1 MNKIMSV
8 QGIPSNNPK
17 SICVTLMLLW
27 AAASP
32 SYAEEEGKKRVLEE
46 VIVTAGKRSQSL
58 SEIAGSI
65 SAMTGDQ
72 LENMQAKSME
82 DYLKQIPGVALPT
95 GQFGVDSSPPVIRG
109 IAATTGFGN
118 IGAPGSQT
126 TGVFIDD
133 IPFGTSLTSIQF
145 PDVNPFDLERVEV
158 LKGPQ
163 GTLFGAQAL
172 AGAVRYITQKP
183 ELGAW
188 QAKFQGSLTDIEGS
202 DENYNPFAAVA
213 LNIPV
218 GENAAIRA
226 VGLYRE
232 LGGYI
237 DVVSRGN
244 PPAARTEKDVNSISQ
259 RAERILGKW
268 QVNDR
273 LTLSASYFLQESEQY
288 DFSSSDKKG
297 ELERGLTPYRIPTE
311 SIFGLSNFVL
321 EYEFDWAT
329 FLSSTSRKKQESGIN
344 PDITGGIGSGIG
356 GTSCNPFDPSAP
368 SGPCENPGEGPGLE
382 DQDLLK
388 LVNVDISNE
397 TVGYSQEFRLV
408 SPDEGRWL
416 WIAGASAQ
424 RDKVNA
430 FQKTDLATIG
440 GQPLVSGIPV
450 LDSPFGPIDLN
461 AATRFQSADAKSI
474 AKEVS
479 VFGDLTRKIG
489 DRWELTV
496 GGRYYRTSLD
506 STVTRRTIAQNIN
519 EYEEGLQNPADIANF
534 LAGFSTVTVRN
545 PKSEEKGFNPKVSV
559 RFDLADNVTTYALA
573 AKGFQFGGT
582 QLGAPLPTTEI
593 PESYDSSTLWNYE
606 IGART
611 DWFDRRLSVDATVFQ
626 MDWEDLQLRG
636 ATRDPSGLRTISSF
650 YVTNVGAAES
660 KGIELAIRLIPHSSL
675 MLTSSASKMKAVTA
689 EEFEDAETQQVIPS
703 GSRLP
708 ASPEFQITN
717 MISYEPQFNVW
728 QPSLTLTHTY
738 IGESYNNLI
747 RDQRIGDYHTYD
759 ANLRV
764 RNIQSRF
771 QPSLSLSVTNI
782 SDTRGVANADGNASR
797 RGINYVYIRPRTI
810 ELTFAI
816 RFE

>member
-1 MNKIMSV
+1 MTKIISV
-8 QGIPSNNPK
+8 RRIRS
-17 SICVTLMLLW
+17 
-27 AAASP
+27 AAARNAGVTFALFLPLALQSH
-32 SYAEEEGKKRVLEE
+32 AQEEKQGRVLEE
-46 VIVTAGKRSQSL
+46 VIVTAGKRSQSI

-172 AGAVRYITQKP
+172 AGAIRYITQKP

-202 DENYNPFAAVA
+202 DENYNPFAALA
-213 LNIPV
+213 LNIPI

-232 LGGYI
+232 LGGFI
-237 DVVSRGN
+237 DVVSRGD

-259 RAERILGKW
+259 RAERILAKW

-273 LTLSASYFLQESEQY
+273 LTLSASYFLQDSEQY
-288 DFSSSDKKG
+288 DFSASDKED
-297 ELERGLTPYRIPTE
+297 ELERALTPYRIPTE
-311 SIFGLSNFVL
+311 STFGLTNFVI

-356 GTSCNPFDPSAP
+356 GTSCNSADPNAQ
-368 SGPCENPGEGPGLE
+368 SGPCDNPGEGPGLE
-382 DQDLLK
+382 DQDTLK

-408 SPDEGRWL
+408 SPDDGRWL

-424 RDKVNA
+424 RDKVHA
-430 FQKTDLATIG
+430 FQVTDLATIA
-440 GQPLVSGIPV
+440 GQPLVSGTPI
-450 LDSPFGPIDLN
+450 LESPFGPINLN
-461 AATRFQSADAKSI
+461 AATRFQSADAESI

-479 VFGDLTRKIG
+479 VFGDLTRRLW
-489 DRWELTV
+489 DRWEVTV

-506 STVTRRTIAQNIN
+506 STVTRRTVAQNIN
-519 EYEEGLQNPADIANF
+519 EYEDGLQNPATIGDF
-534 LAGFSTVTVRN
+534 LTNFSTVTVRK
-545 PKSEEKGFNPKVSV
+545 PESEERGFNPKVSV
-559 RFDLADNVTTYALA
+559 RFDLADNITTYALA

-582 QLGAPLPTTEI
+582 QLGAPLPTTQV

-606 IGART
+606 IGMRS
-611 DWFDRRLSVDATVFQ
+611 DWFDRRVSVDATVFY

-636 ATRDPSGLRTISSF
+636 ATPDPSGLRLISSY

-660 KGIELAIRLIPHSSL
+660 KGIELSLRVIPHSSL
-675 MLTSSASKMKAVTA
+675 MFTSSASKMEAVTA
-689 EEFEDAETQQVIPS
+689 EEFVDAETQQTIES

-717 MISYEPQFNVW
+717 MLSYEPQLNVW

-738 IGESYNNLI
+738 IGESFNNI
-747 RDQRIGDYHTYD
+747 IKDQEIGDYHTYD
-759 ANLRV
+759 ANLRI

-771 QPSLSLSVTNI
+771 QPSVTLSVTNI

-797 RGINYVYIRPRTI
+797 RGINWVYIRPRTI